1 MKKNISTVLSLA
13 LMTALSLGV
22 SGCGSDDDPIGVVSD
37 AYDVYSDGGGTVN
50 PDNIG
55 DLSNYSVVFIERN
68 INQNE
73 INDLKEVAAA
83 LTTNFKYEIISED
96 VTCPSLGYKTLLEE
110 YETDTTYEKVYS
122 TNYVSY
128 CSDTTY
134 KSTYYNSGSESVLI
148 YYNY

>member
-37 AYDVYSDGGGTVN
+37 AYDVYTDGGTISSN
-50 PDNIG
+50 DIG
-55 DLSNYSVVFIERN
+55 DLSNYSIVYFERN
-68 INQNE
+68 INQEE
-73 INDLKEVAAA
+73 IDSIKA
-83 LTTNFKYEIISED
+83 LSAQTTDFKYELVSD
-96 VTCPSLGYKTLLEE
+96 NVTCPSLGYSSLLEE
-110 YETDTTYEKVYS
+110 YETDITYEKVYS

-128 CSDTTY
+128 CVDTIY
-134 KSTYYNSGSESVLI
+134 KSTYYNSGSESVLV